1 MDVTTLFGAPKEKRE
16 YYLTEAQRAAR
27 LQTTVL
33 AALECTRLVQAELD
47 AAPPLPSDATRAV
60 TLLIE
65 VVRKIIADEVVFSLP
80 AKAPAATATTVA
92 VTEPDPSAC
101 VSAATPTTRSTHAAT
116 IPRSN
121 LGRAARASN

>member
-1 MDVTTLFGAPKEKRE
+1 VACEALVRSQMDVTTLFGAPKEKRE
-16 YYLTEAQRAAR
+16 YYLTEAQ
-27 LQTTVL
+27 
-33 AALECTRLVQAELD
+33 QAELD